1 MNLNRWRLRRG
12 AVALAGILL
21 AGAGVT
27 ACTEKLDGS
36 AACPLTCTDATAQI
50 QTVTLD
56 AVASS
61 ATVPGG
67 LGKGTEQRMLLSSRG
82 DTLDTRVI
90 IRFDSLPTRSR
101 ANASDTTTTLINVA
115 DSVYLKLHVD
125 SSAARANVPVTLSI
139 YDVDTPEQNDTA
151 ASVLQPL
158 FVPSRLIVSQ
168 QFAAGALAD
177 SVSIRLPNSVV
188 LAKARAGQRLRL
200 GLQIGATGSI
210 SLRVASSEAPLI
222 GPALSLRTSAD
233 TSVAKV
239 VLTPYSAT
247 PTDNR
252 SIAQSLGDFTL
263 VVKGTPVPSAG
274 LLAVGGLPSTRGYL
288 RFNIPSRIVDSS
300 LVIRATLLLTQRAS
314 GAPNPTDTM
323 LVRPLLV
330 FAGPSVTDPA
340 KAAQITADSSQFA
353 PLATLPGTSGV
364 REVEIAPAFRFWSA
378 QSDALLPRA
387 ITLKGSQEEFSPQQ
401 ALFYSATASDP
412 TLRPKL
418 RISYTF
424 RARIGIP

>member
-12 AVALAGILL
+12 AVAIAGLL
-21 AGAGVT
+21 MAGAGVT

-36 AACPLTCTDATAQI
+36 AACPITCADASAQI

-61 ATVPGG
+61 VTVPGG

-82 DTLDTRVI
+82 DTLDTRII
-90 IRFDSLPTRSR
+90 IRFDSLPARSR
-101 ANASDTTTTLINVA
+101 TSASDTTTTVINVA

-125 SSAARANVPVTLSI
+125 SSAAQANAPVTLSI
-139 YDVDTPEQNDTA
+139 YDVDTPAQNDTS

-177 SVSIRLPNSVV
+177 SVRIRLPSSVV
-188 LAKARAGQRLRL
+188 LSKARAGQRLRL
-200 GLQIGATGSI
+200 GIQIGATRSI
-210 SLRVASSEAPLI
+210 SLRVASSEAPAI
-222 GPALSLRTSAD
+222 GPVLSLRTSTD
-233 TSVAKV
+233 TAIKAVA
-239 VLTPYSAT
+239 LTPYSAT
-247 PTDNR
+247 PSDNR

-263 VVKGTPVPSAG
+263 VVNGTPPPTAG
-274 LLAVGGLPSTRGYL
+274 LIAVGGLPSTRGYL

-300 LVIRATLLLTQRAS
+300 LVIRATLLLTQQAS
-314 GAPNPTDTM
+314 AAPNPADTM

-340 KAAQITADSSQFA
+340 KAAQITADSTEFA
-353 PLATLPGTSGV
+353 PLATLPGTSGL
-364 REVEIAPAFRFWSA
+364 REIEIAPAFRFWSA
-378 QSDALLPRA
+378 QSDVLLPRA

-401 ALFYSATASDP
+401 ALFYSAAASDP
-412 TLRPKL
+412 ALRPKL